1 MSIPNDDREGATM
14 VDALRRSFERWR
26 DRLLGSDGL
35 QGCDRSELE
44 RIARE
49 LGMSAADLTAL
60 AAQGPG
66 SADLLYRRMAVLGLD
81 NADVERVSGA
91 LMQDLQRTCSCCD
104 SRSTCAKELAA
115 QPDADDWKAYCP
127 NVVSLESLQKL
138 KGRFPA

>member
-1 MSIPNDDREGATM
+1 MKQLLKFAVI
-14 VDALRRSFERWR
+14 LQLWR
-26 DRLLGSDGL
+26 DKRGQDLIEYALMAGFVAVAAGAARRAGPDRL
-35 QGCDRSELE
+35 
-44 RIARE
+44 
-49 LGMSAADLTAL
+49 
-60 AAQGPG
+60 
-66 SADLLYRRMAVLGLD
+66 LD